1 MRNIANPLTS
11 IVVPIYNASQTL
23 RRCIDSIL
31 QQTFV
36 EFELLLINDGSKDNS
51 GAICDEYAQKD
62 KRVRVFH
69 KENGGVSSA
78 RNLGLDNVQGEWVTF
93 IDSDDWVAHDYIE
106 NLYASLKIGT
116 DLVISFS
123 TLIHNDGGRQKPSN
137 VSSLLVKGN
146 FQSLFVDYNLHIYTS
161 PWGKLYKRSIIEKHS
176 MRFCE
181 EMHIGEDLL
190 FLYSYMLN
198 VEKIYLTSYS
208 GYYYCFELSDTL
220 TKRINSFE
228 SEYVGYKNI
237 SNVIDR
243 IEKEWFLESNVA
255 CRNLGWVRGYYTRR
269 VLNALYYNKVI
280 RSERIA
286 LIRRIDKT
294 SYLRCMNITS
304 YKEKIF
310 ACLLRLRLYQIY
322 DLTRS
327 MICLIKR

>member
-1 MRNIANPLTS
+1 MMNVVS
-11 IVVPIYNASQTL
+11 IIVPVYNTEKYL

-31 QQTFV
+31 AQTYTD
-36 EFELLLINDGSKDNS
+36 FELLLINDGSKDNS
-51 GAICDEYAQKD
+51 GVICDGYAQKD

-78 RNLGLDNVQGEWVTF
+78 RNLGIDNAVGEYICF
-93 IDSDDWVAHDYIE
+93 IDADDWIAHDYIE
-106 NLYASLKIGT
+106 NLYAPLEMDA

-123 TLIHNDGGRQKPSN
+123 TLIYNDGGRQKPAN
-137 VSSLLVKGN
+137 ESSLLVKEN

-161 PWGKLYKRSIIEKHS
+161 PWGKLYKRSVVEKHS

-181 EMHIGEDLL
+181 EMYIGEDLL

-208 GYYYCFELSDTL
+208 GYYYCFELSNTL

-237 SNVIDR
+237 SNVIGR
-243 IEKEWFLESNVA
+243 IEKEWFIESNVA

-294 SYLRCMNITS
+294 SYLGCMNITS